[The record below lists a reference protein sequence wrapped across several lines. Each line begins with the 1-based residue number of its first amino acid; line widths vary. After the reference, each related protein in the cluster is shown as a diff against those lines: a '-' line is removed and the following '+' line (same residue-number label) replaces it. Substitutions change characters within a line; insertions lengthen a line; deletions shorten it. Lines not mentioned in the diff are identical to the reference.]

1 MKGERPRFLVSLFA
15 AALSALVVAGV
26 YEVRARVARSAGRAP
41 ERAERDTEAPGER
54 PWRPGPT
61 GSAAATDCS
70 DLRRRYLRQCPAD
83 LPDGTASQV
92 SRTPGPPTSPAP
104 DQRAAAALSAWLNPS
119 PDELGEMARKC
130 EVRFEMPAI
139 TDNEPP
145 VVTDEQVA
153 ALSLSDHER
162 DVLQGTL
169 RQLHTEL
176 RGFAQTALAG
186 LPASAGASKE
196 AAPATLE
203 EMLGEL
209 RTRPGSGFEE
219 GREKLARERAAL
231 AIPAGPSAEQP
242 PGERLLRT
250 WATLGDQLE
259 RQLATELGKD
269 RARQLRTS
277 PQAGWMN
284 RFSEA
289 GCRTDSPRPT
299 N

>member
-26 YEVRARVARSAGRAP
+26 YEVRARVARPDRHAP
-41 ERAERDTEAPGER
+41 GGPEPDADEPGER
-54 PWRPGPT
+54 ARRPEPT
-61 GSAAATDCS
+61 SSAAATPDCG
-70 DLRRRYLRQCPAD
+70 DLRRRYLLQCPPD
-83 LPDGTASQV
+83 LPDGTATNGAPASA
-92 SRTPGPPTSPAP
+92 GPDP
-104 DQRAAAALSAWLNPS
+104 RAAAALSAWLNPS

-145 VVTDEQVA
+145 VVTDEQAA
-153 ALSLSDHER
+153 ALSLSDRER
-162 DVLQGTL
+162 DVLQRTL

-176 RGFAQTALAG
+176 RGFAQGALAD
-186 LPASAGASKE
+186 PSAPSSTPRDASA
-196 AAPATLE
+196 PTLE
-203 EMLGEL
+203 EMLNEL

-231 AIPAGPSAEQP
+231 AIPAGPSAQQP

-259 RQLATELGKD
+259 RQLAAELGKD

-289 GCRTDSPRPT
+289 GCRTDSPRSA

>member
-1 MKGERPRFLVSLFA
+1 
-15 AALSALVVAGV
+15 
-26 YEVRARVARSAGRAP
+26 
-41 ERAERDTEAPGER
+41 
-54 PWRPGPT
+54 
-61 GSAAATDCS
+61 
-70 DLRRRYLRQCPAD
+70 
-83 LPDGTASQV
+83 
-92 SRTPGPPTSPAP
+92 
-104 DQRAAAALSAWLNPS
+104 
-119 PDELGEMARKC
+119 MARAC
-130 EVRFEMPAI
+130 EVRFEMPAV

-162 DVLQGTL
+162 DVLQRAL
-169 RQLHTEL
+169 RDLHAEL
-176 RGFAQTALAG
+176 RGFAQAALAG
-186 LPASAGASKE
+186 LPSPSGASKE

-203 EMLGEL
+203 EMLNEL

-231 AIPAGPSAEQP
+231 AIPAGPSAQQP

-269 RARQLRTS
+269 RARLLRTS

-289 GCRTDSPRPT
+289 GCRTDSPP
-299 N
+299 